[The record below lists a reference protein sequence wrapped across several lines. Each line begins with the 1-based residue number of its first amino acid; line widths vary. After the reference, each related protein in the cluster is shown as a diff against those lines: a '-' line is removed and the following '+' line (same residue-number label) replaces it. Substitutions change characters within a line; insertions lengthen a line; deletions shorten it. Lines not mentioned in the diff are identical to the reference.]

1 MTAVSIPDLVNS
13 FCPEKSYDYTAM
25 SVGGSKKKVDLDVPI
40 SKQTMLEFFKKRGDE
55 AKVALTDTSLPVDHL
70 LIQDGRKAK
79 VLASEIDENFVK
91 FVNGL
96 YKNKDVLSLQ
106 EFIDIKKEVRA
117 EVNAF
122 EVAYGLISSILWVS
136 RRMVTSLLMIS
147 VRCWCHMRQPI
158 YRAPT
163 SQIFSNWS

>member
-1 MTAVSIPDLVNS
+1 MTAVSIPDLVNT

-55 AKVALTDTSLPVDHL
+55 AKVALTDTSLPVDCL

-122 EVAYGLISSILWVS
+122 EVAKALISSILWVS
-136 RRMVTSLLMIS
+136 RRMGTSL
-147 VRCWCHMRQPI
+147 
-158 YRAPT
+158 
-163 SQIFSNWS
+163 